1 MFENTGRGYILRR
14 VLRRAVRFGKKL
26 DIKGAFMY
34 RLVPVVADIMKDFY
48 PYVVEK
54 VDLIQKLVK
63 SEEESFHSK

>member
-1 MFENTGRGYILRR
+1 MLSFEYS
-14 VLRRAVRFGKKL
+14 
-26 DIKGAFMY
+26 IKGAFMY

-63 SEEESFHSK
+63 SFSKLQEVKQLIKNKP